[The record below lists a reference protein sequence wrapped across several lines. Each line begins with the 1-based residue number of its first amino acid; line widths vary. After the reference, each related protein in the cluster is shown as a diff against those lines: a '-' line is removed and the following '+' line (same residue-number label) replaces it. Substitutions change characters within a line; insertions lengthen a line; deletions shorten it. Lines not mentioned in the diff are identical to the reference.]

1 MIVISQFIL
10 VLLISHYTTLITSQS
25 PPNTNFSC
33 SNFGEST
40 HPCETYVSYH
50 VQSPNFLNLGDISDL
65 FGVSRLSI
73 ATASNLAS
81 EDDPLALDQL
91 LLVPIECG
99 CTGKSSFANLTYEIK
114 AGDNFYSVSITS
126 LENLTNWQVVEA
138 LNPGLP
144 PTLLHPGDHVI
155 LPLFCQCPSRTLKD
169 NGIELI
175 ITYVWQ
181 PGDTLQTVADK
192 LDAFANDIVLA
203 NNYMNFSEAINR
215 PVLVPVTR
223 LPVLRQINPSSRRAK
238 NSKLH
243 WIIAIIA
250 GTAAVLLMLYFG
262 VFLLGFK
269 SSCQNKKFL
278 VRKDSNLETDELM
291 QARISGY
298 LNKPTIY
305 DVNVILEAT
314 MGLHDYYRIGRS
326 IYRANIDGQILAV
339 KKMNREAAVELQ
351 ILQKVNHA
359 NLVRL
364 MGASTEIEGYFFLVY
379 EYAQNGSLDKWL
391 FWKSA
396 SSTSGSM
403 SFLSWNRR
411 LQIALDVANGLQY
424 LHEHV
429 QPSIAHRDIR
439 SSNILLDV
447 RFRAKIANFSM
458 AKSAVEPTTPK
469 FDVFAFGVVLLEL
482 LSGNK
487 AIVTEENGEIVL
499 LSKEIKTVL
508 EVAEKRVENLRNW
521 MDPNMENLYPIDGA
535 LSLAML
541 ARACTLEKSSA
552 RPSMAEV
559 VFNLTVLT
567 QSPTDSLEEAWPTK
581 LQGEEILHICSPL
594 TAR

>member
-278 VRKDSNLETDELM
+278 PKAIHNNCLPG
-291 QARISGY
+291 ISGY